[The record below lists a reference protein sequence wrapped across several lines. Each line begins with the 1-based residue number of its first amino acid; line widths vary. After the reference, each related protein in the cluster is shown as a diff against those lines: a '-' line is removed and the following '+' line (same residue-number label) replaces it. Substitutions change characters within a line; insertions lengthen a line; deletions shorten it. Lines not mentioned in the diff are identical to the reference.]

1 MLAQIAAGRE
11 RNEAIAE
18 ARALGARL
26 EEIGAALGIKHERV
40 RRICN
45 CQAAKDA
52 AERRAANA
60 GIRNPAKYKEKDL
73 AIYVRE
79 RKISQSRRTS
89 EEGS

>member
-1 MLAQIAAGRE
+1 MLAQIATGRE

-45 CQAAKDA
+45 RQAAEDP
-52 AERRAANA
+52 AERIAANA
-60 GIRNPAKYKEKDL
+60 GIRNPAKYKERGPATD
-73 AIYVRE
+73 VRE
-79 RKISQSRRTS
+79 RKIRQSGRTS